1 MTEVEDSV
9 FDAKAEEEHSNLVER
24 LKIPNVSL
32 RKSSHLNRSSSVFPL
47 FFLFITTCLW
57 KLVSWMSTLRA
68 LDGQPHRKNGQCY
81 VRDQSFKADTIKT
94 SSTAST
100 TTPLRHAFER
110 RVEDVKPLKS
120 CLSDRALF
128 LGFVDSGAYYGK
140 VGMDIELILAVVD
153 SDINALILDYLTTEG
168 YPSAAAKFSKEANLR
183 PQQEEDSVRARQQ
196 IQHSIHLGRIQ
207 DAIDALN
214 DLEPQVSD
222 SLPFFSLFAMIRHE
236 FMHHSYSLRVG
247 DEKNYQLQSSV
258 LDSNPSLHFALLRL
272 QLVEL
277 IRVCNS
283 TPGGDITP
291 ALTFATQQLAPR
303 APTNP
308 EFLEDLERTMALLVF
323 PPDNL
328 EPQLAALLHPD
339 LRRSVA
345 DRVNKAI
352 LSCQN
357 QRRDA
362 AIRNLVR
369 LRAWAETTARDAKKD
384 LPARID
390 LGLNAEEKDG
400 RQENGHESMMD

>member
-1 MTEVEDSV
+1 M
-9 FDAKAEEEHSNLVER
+9 
-24 LKIPNVSL
+24 
-32 RKSSHLNRSSSVFPL
+32 
-47 FFLFITTCLW
+47 
-57 KLVSWMSTLRA
+57 
-68 LDGQPHRKNGQCY
+68 
-81 VRDQSFKADTIKT
+81 T

-110 RVEDVKPLKS
+110 RVEDVKPIK
-120 CLSDRALF
+120 
-128 LGFVDSGAYYGK
+128 
-140 VGMDIELILAVVD
+140 

-168 YPSAAAKFSKEANLR
+168 YPPAAAKFSKEANLR
-183 PQQEEDSVRARQQ
+183 PYQDQDSMRARQQ
-196 IQHSIHLGRIQ
+196 IQHSIHLGSIQ

-214 DLEPQVSD
+214 DLEPQ
-222 SLPFFSLFAMIRHE
+222 
-236 FMHHSYSLRVG
+236 
-247 DEKNYQLQSSV
+247 V

-277 IRVCNS
+277 IRTCNS
-283 TPGGDITP
+283 RPGGDIGP
-291 ALTFATQQLAPR
+291 ALSFATTQLAPR

-352 LSCQN
+352 LACQN

-369 LRAWAETTARDAKKD
+369 LRAWAEDKARDGKKD
-384 LPARID
+384 IPAQME
-390 LGLNAEEKDG
+390 LGLDGSDKDNI
-400 RQENGHESMMD
+400 QENGHEAMVTS